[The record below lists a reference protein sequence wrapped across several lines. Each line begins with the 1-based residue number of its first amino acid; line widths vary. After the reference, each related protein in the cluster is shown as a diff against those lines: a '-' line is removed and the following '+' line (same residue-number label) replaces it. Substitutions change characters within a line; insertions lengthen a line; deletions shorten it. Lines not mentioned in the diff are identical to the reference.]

1 MTDAQWWLNVIV
13 ASLGAVFMAW
23 ATWISRAVNGSLS
36 RKEHRE
42 LCEDREKRVSCDL
55 EEIKELIKTNHDD
68 ASNGRSQLT
77 QRVQS
82 IAEDVAILKARK
94 VRADDS
100 QWLR

>member
-1 MTDAQWWLNVIV
+1 MTDIDWLKTIAIAAAGGLIV
-13 ASLGAVFMAW
+13 AW
-23 ATWISRAVNGSLS
+23 ATWISRTVTGSLS

-55 EEIKELIKTNHDD
+55 EEIKEMIKTNHDD

-94 VRADDS
+94 ARADDS